1 MELTC
6 ANDTICINEVLY
18 DGILEQSVELDYLL
32 PDYCQ
37 GIFKVLYCRLI
48 PYITQ
53 RRVVNGRL
61 MIEGICRIHVMYT
74 AEETYRICTVT
85 QKQPFHKTL
94 ELNKEAVSPH
104 ITAAVR
110 CDYVN
115 CRATSQRRLD
125 IRGSLTIRT
134 IITAAKEYPV
144 LCRAKGG
151 GVQTDP
157 MPLTVLGK
165 RLSASQEFSV
175 REEITVPQGK
185 PSINEILFLDTYAS
199 LAEAR
204 IIENRI
210 ITKGELFVH
219 LLYMPSEEQSTPEVI
234 ESKFPFSQVL
244 DLPGVTEEHS
254 VSVRFDITDYTCSCK
269 ENESSPCDSVSAEF
283 SVCAVCEADKNMEVH
298 VLRDAFS
305 TQYQTNI
312 QVSPLTTKRMLYP
325 LKEVHSC
332 KTTIEI
338 PQNELNG
345 VYDLSCRFSEEDC
358 RMEES
363 SFIITGTL
371 NCTLLACD
379 SESMPVLYEKKSP
392 CEFSLQTACS
402 EQSCLLRPTISPLS
416 VSYRMISDT
425 EVEICTELCVIGT
438 VYADVRCHAVTQ
450 IDLLENDVQKS
461 AQPPLRLY
469 YASAGE
475 RIWDI
480 AKQYDASPFLITQEN
495 EGITDP
501 ISVPCM
507 LMIPSLSHSSQ
518 EDA

>member
-6 ANDTICINEVLY
+6 TNDTICINEVLY
-18 DGILEQSVELDYLL
+18 DGVLEQSVELDYLL
-32 PDYCQ
+32 PDYCK
-37 GIFKVLYCRLI
+37 GIFKVLCCRLI
-48 PYITQ
+48 PHITQ
-53 RRVVNGRL
+53 KRMANGRL
-61 MIEGICRIHVMYT
+61 MIEGICHIHVMYT

-94 ELNKEAVSPH
+94 ELNKEAASPH

-125 IRGSLTIRT
+125 IRGALTIRT
-134 IITAAKEYPV
+134 IVTAPKDYPV
-144 LCRAKGG
+144 LCCAKGC

-157 MPLTVLGK
+157 LPLTVLGR
-165 RLSASQEFSV
+165 RLSASQEFCV
-175 REEITVPQGK
+175 REELSVPQGK
-185 PSINEILFLDTYAS
+185 PSIDEILTIDTYAS
-199 LAEAR
+199 LTESR

-219 LLYMPSEEQSTPEVI
+219 LLYMPCGEQPTPEVI
-234 ESKFPFSQVL
+234 ESRFPFSQVL

-254 VSVRFDITDYTCSCK
+254 AAVRFDVTDYTCSCK
-269 ENESSPCDSVSAEF
+269 QDESGQCCAVNAEF
-283 SVCAVCEADKNMEVH
+283 SICAVCEADKNMEIH

-305 TQYQTNI
+305 TQYQADT

-325 LKEVHSC
+325 LKETHSC

-345 VYDLSCRFSEEDC
+345 VYDLACRFTEEDC
-358 RMEES
+358 RMGES

-371 NCTLLACD
+371 SCTLLACD
-379 SESMPVLYEKKSP
+379 SESMPVLYEKKTP
-392 CEFSLQTACS
+392 CELTLQTACS
-402 EQSCLLRPTISPLS
+402 EESCFLQPIICPSS

-425 EVEICTELCVIGT
+425 EVEVCAELCVTGT

-450 IDLLENDVQKS
+450 IDLRENDAQKPQ
-461 AQPPLRLY
+461 QPPLRLY

-475 RIWDI
+475 RIWEI
-480 AKQYDASPFLITQEN
+480 AKRYGASPLLIAQEN

-501 ISVPCM
+501 ISAPCM

-518 EDA
+518 EGA